1 MTSSEH
7 CSADSA
13 LAERLWGELSKARA
27 AHNPHP
33 VADLE
38 DAAFR
43 FYLPMARTLAHSVD
57 ESVDPTMAEQA
68 AELGLARAV
77 LGWRQQTSDGFRG
90 FARTTIAG
98 QLLSL

>member
-1 MTSSEH
+1 MVSKENY
-7 CSADSA
+7 SADYA
-13 LAERLWGELSKARA
+13 RAELLWGELSKARA
-27 AHNPHP
+27 ADNPHP

-38 DAAFR
+38 DAALR
-43 FYLPMARTLAHSVD
+43 FYLPMARTLAHSFD
-57 ESVDPTMAEQA
+57 ESVDPIMAEQA

-90 FARTTIAG
+90 FARTTIAR